1 MSFEIRKAALVDMG
15 PALQLDRETFGTDAW
30 TFLDYG
36 AVFADS
42 SIKKFTALVDGQF
55 AGFAAMEFD
64 SGQKAACLMTLAVR
78 PEFRN
83 KGIGSALL
91 KKCEEAFSDYNYYLN
106 VDEEN
111 KPAICL
117 YERAGY
123 HQTGID
129 PEYYMNK
136 HDAVIMEKTINN
148 NPGL

>member
-1 MSFEIRKAALVDMG
+1 MSFEIRKTALADLG
-15 PALQLDRETFGTDAW
+15 PALQLDREAFGADAW

-36 AVFADS
+36 AVFADRS
-42 SIKKFTALVDGQF
+42 VKKFTALVDGQF
-55 AGFAAMEFD
+55 AGFAAMAFD

-106 VDEEN
+106 VDIEN
-111 KPAICL
+111 KSAIRL
-117 YERAGY
+117 YKRAGY

-136 HDAVIMEKTINN
+136 HDAIIMEKHIK
-148 NPGL
+148 